1 MIIVICDGS
10 SKGNPG
16 PASIGVIAWERFK
29 DSNPRMIKPTYHYH
43 ADIGVKTNMEA
54 EWSALIHA
62 VKYATNKTDSE
73 EIYIYCD
80 SQTVVK
86 QATGVWKIKQENIRE
101 MYNQLCEATVGSRGL
116 SGKDDMLH
124 IAWIPRQLVY
134 LADKEAQKGAAK

>member
-29 DSNPRMIKPTYHYH
+29 DSNPRMIKPTYHHH

-62 VKYATNKTDSE
+62 VKYATSRTDSE

-86 QATGVWKIKQENIRE
+86 QATGVWKVKQENIRV
-101 MYNQLCEATVGSRGL
+101 MYNQLCEATVGWG
-116 SGKDDMLH
+116 DMLH
-124 IAWIPRQLVY
+124 ISWIPRQLVY
-134 LADKEAQKGAAK
+134 LADKEAQKGEQK